1 MMPPE
6 EQGMPWTRL
15 AVVAGFA
22 LVVGLAAGEAR
33 AEHDLV
39 LAGGRVMDPASGLDA
54 VVQVGIRDGRIST
67 LSDAPLQGAE
77 VLDVSGLVVAPGF
90 IDVHVHGQHAPG
102 YDFMARDGVTT
113 ALDLEAGVLGTDSF
127 LADREG
133 QARIHYGASAG
144 HIGSRVKV
152 KHGISPGHAP
162 TASVAGGLRAWLI
175 RQVQRWFRP
184 TAWMYE
190 AANAEERAE
199 IVEILAAELDAG
211 AIGIGMGLAY
221 TPGADSGE
229 VRAVFALA
237 AERRVPVFV
246 HIGNQESMG
255 DLGPL
260 EDVLVHAEATGAA
273 LHVVHV
279 NSSSLSAIDAYLERI
294 DGARA
299 AGLDVTTEAYPY
311 TAASTFIE
319 SVLFDEGWQELRGI
333 DYGDLQWQATGERL
347 TKESF
352 ERYRAQGGTV
362 IIHMMQPEWIETAMA
377 HPRVM
382 IASDGMPMVEGA
394 HPRGAGTHARVLAH
408 YTRERGVMD
417 LMTALSKLSYQPA
430 QRLEAFV
437 PDMARKGRI
446 RIGAD
451 ADLTIFDPAAVQD
464 NARFEDSL
472 RYSSGIPHVLV
483 AGTFVV
489 RDGELVEGVTPGR
502 GLRAGAQR

>member
-1 MMPPE
+1 MS
-6 EQGMPWTRL
+6 WTRCGWVTSITL
-15 AVVAGFA
+15 ALSLTPGA
-22 LVVGLAAGEAR
+22 AR

-54 VVQVGIRDGRIST
+54 VVQVGITEGRISA

-77 VLDVSGLVVAPGF
+77 TLDVTGLAVAPGF
-90 IDVHVHGQHAPG
+90 IDLHVHGQHAPG

-113 ALDLEAGVLGTDSF
+113 ALDLEAGVLGTDAF

-133 QARIHYGASAG
+133 QARIHYGAAAG

-162 TASVAGGLRAWLI
+162 TANVARGFRAWLI
-175 RQVQRWFRP
+175 RLIQRWFRP
-184 TAWMYE
+184 TRWMYE
-190 AANAEERAE
+190 PANAEERAE
-199 IVEILAAELDAG
+199 IVAILAEELDGG

-221 TPGADSGE
+221 TPGADEAE

-237 AERRVPVFV
+237 AERSVPVFV
-246 HIGNQESMG
+246 HIGKQESVG

-260 EDVLVHAEATGAA
+260 EDVLGHATATGAA

-279 NSSSLSAIDAYLERI
+279 NSSSLSAIAAYLERI
-294 DGARA
+294 EQARA
-299 AGLDVTTEAYPY
+299 SGMDVTTEAYPY

-347 TKESF
+347 TEESF
-352 ERYRAQGGTV
+352 ERYREQGGTV

-446 RIGAD
+446 RVGAD
-451 ADLTIFDPAAVQD
+451 ADLTIFDPATVQD
-464 NARFEDSL
+464 RASFEDSL
-472 RYSSGIPHVLV
+472 RYSTGIPHVLV
-483 AGTFVV
+483 EGTFVV
-489 RDGELVEGVTPGR
+489 RDGELVEGAAPGR
-502 GLRAGAQR
+502 ALRGVSK